1 VRIVVSPACRAHRAA
16 LVDFV
21 DRRELGPATDRALA
35 HLGRCSDCE
44 SELEQVALTI
54 SVLRRSFAEA
64 RRAEPPDDAWPR
76 LRGRVT
82 RGRSQRRGWASPASA
97 LMGAVLV
104 AMFVGPASLRTDASI
119 VETPQGVAD
128 RLAYLPERGPGTSSG
143 QRNLALVRQSLT
155 ISSPS
160 QAHTRR
166 LSWWERLERVGEAP
180 AASNVTPTIADTL
193 ARRVR

>member
-1 VRIVVSPACRAHRAA
+1 MRIVVSPACRAHRAA

-44 SELEQVALTI
+44 SELEQVALAI
-54 SVLRRSFAEA
+54 NALRRSFAEA
-64 RRAEPPDDAWPR
+64 RRADPPDDAWPR

-82 RGRSQRRGWASPASA
+82 RGPSRRGWASPASA
-97 LMGAVLV
+97 LMGAALV
-104 AMFVGPASLRTDASI
+104 AMFVGPASFQTTASI

-160 QAHTRR
+160 QVHTRR

-180 AASNVTPTIADTL
+180 AASKVTPTIADTL
-193 ARRVR
+193 ARRAR